1 MDLDKILKQAQA
13 MQRELEK
20 ANSELNA
27 GEFEGVASNGLVKV
41 LLNGEHKVLSVDIEK
56 DILNPDDKEMIEKL
70 LVIAFNDACEKIK
83 KAQEE
88 KIGKVTGGLKLPG
101 M

>member
-56 DILNPDDKEMIEKL
+56 DILNPDDKEMIEEL

-83 KAQEE
+83 KTQEE